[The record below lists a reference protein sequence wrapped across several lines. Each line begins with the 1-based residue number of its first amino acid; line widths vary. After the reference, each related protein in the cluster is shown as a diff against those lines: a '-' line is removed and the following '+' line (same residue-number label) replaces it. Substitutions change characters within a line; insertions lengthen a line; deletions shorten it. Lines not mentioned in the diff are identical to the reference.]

1 MQMKNHLVMIISLA
15 VSIILVVG
23 VLIPVIAD
31 NSGNGGSEPAYTNV
45 GDYYYRTP
53 VDGEQHTIVITKDGT
68 NAVIT
73 FDNEPFKTIAMGNEG
88 WVLPIFFNDDNS
100 WAGVIHYELYL
111 DYNDPTQFDN
121 DPILSIGGSQISTS
135 ETVTINGATA
145 TTNGNT
151 YDIDLYIAPTG
162 DYVYSDEPIVA
173 DDSTFYLI
181 DGVFTRSVKTDSAD
195 GIDTNI
201 SYMAKNSGL
210 TFPTLEKIVAEKDI
224 YGSTYGFLEAESATV
239 TSVNTTDQTGAVKI
253 NSVDVTITW
262 DDNSTEDIVFTH
274 LVVPVNVGSGGG
286 SEGGSGMS
294 PTLSAMLSVI
304 PVIVVV
310 GLIVGTVTYFIR
322 RQ

>member
-1 MQMKNHLVMIISLA
+1 MEIKGIMTMIVTLA
-15 VSIILVVG
+15 VGIILTVG
-23 VLIPVIAD
+23 VLVPIIA
-31 NSGNGGSEPAYTNV
+31 NGSGSGSGYTNI

-73 FDNEPFKTIAMGNEG
+73 FDDEPFKTIAMGNEG
-88 WVLPIFFNDDNS
+88 WVLPIFFNNDDVMQ

-111 DYNDPTQFDN
+111 DYDDPTQFDN
-121 DPILSIGGSQISTS
+121 DPMLSIGGSEISTS
-135 ETVTINGATA
+135 KTVTINGNQATI
-145 TTNGNT
+145 GGGGS

-195 GIDTNI
+195 GIDKNI

-210 TFPTLEKIVAEKDI
+210 TFPTLYKIAGDMDI
-224 YGSTYGFLEAESATV
+224 YGASYGFLETESATV
-239 TSVNTTDQTGAVKI
+239 TSANTTDQNGAVKI
-253 NSVDVTITW
+253 NGVDITVTW
-262 DDNSTEDIVFTH
+262 EDNSTEDITFTH

-286 SEGGSGMS
+286 SGGIS
-294 PTLSAMLSVI
+294 PTLSSIIWVI
-304 PVIVVV
+304 PLIM
-310 GLIVGTVTYFIR
+310 IVGMIIMTVGYFINKK
-322 RQ
+322 